1 MTTALKE
8 LRADL
13 VQQAEQAVK
22 VNASN
27 AAQDW
32 NIQKLID
39 KRTKELRE
47 RIEELENAL
56 EKVIGERVDEW

>member
-56 EKVIGERVDEW
+56 EKVIG

>member
-13 VQQAEQAVK
+13 VQQAEDAVK

-39 KRTKELRE
+39 KRTKELKG
-47 RIEELENAL
+47 RIEELESAL
-56 EKVIGERVDEW
+56 EKVVA